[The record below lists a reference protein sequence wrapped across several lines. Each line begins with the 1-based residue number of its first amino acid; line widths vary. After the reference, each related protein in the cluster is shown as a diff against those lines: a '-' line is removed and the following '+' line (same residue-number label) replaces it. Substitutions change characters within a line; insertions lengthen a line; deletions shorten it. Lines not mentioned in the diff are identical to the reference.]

1 MLDDFIIK
9 LKQHFETV
17 VVVKPK
23 ASRAKSSEMFILGKC
38 LKSDVQGQQ
47 T

>member
-1 MLDDFIIK
+1 VHK
-9 LKQHFETV
+9 VEHCFETI

-23 ASRAKSSEMFILGKC
+23 ASRAKSSEMFILGTH
-38 LKSDVQGQQ
+38 LKKQGLEQQ